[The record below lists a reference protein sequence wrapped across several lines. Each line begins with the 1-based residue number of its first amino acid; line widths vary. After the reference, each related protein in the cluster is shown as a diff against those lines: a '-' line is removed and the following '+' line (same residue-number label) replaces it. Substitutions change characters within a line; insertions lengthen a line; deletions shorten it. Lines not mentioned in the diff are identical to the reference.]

1 MVRNKSVSDF
11 FKFIFT
17 IIYWKIPNM
26 WSDNKTKLNSVIQV
40 FPTKIAAVQTAPTA
54 AGSINPSIRKNRR
67 KMRIFYLPKVTYA
80 PAPAEATAA
89 GQPKARRPR
98 KRPSPNDVK
107 VKRLHE
113 EYKKRYVQP
122 PIDQI
127 PYNKR
132 MARKFASTVD
142 QTPEEKGRRDR
153 QADASRVSRDRMKF
167 VDRCVAAEHA
177 QLEAELL
184 SCMRELLIAENCVD
198 EYCQENGMEA
208 IDWKILWDSIDGDTA

>member
-1 MVRNKSVSDF
+1 
-11 FKFIFT
+11 
-17 IIYWKIPNM
+17 
-26 WSDNKTKLNSVIQV
+26 
-40 FPTKIAAVQTAPTA
+40 
-54 AGSINPSIRKNRR
+54 
-67 KMRIFYLPKVTYA
+67 MRIFYLPKVTYA
-80 PAPAEATAA
+80 PAPAANASDDEATAA
-89 GQPKARRPR
+89 GKSKARRPR

-142 QTPEEKGRRDR
+142 QTPEEKGRRNR

-177 QLEAELL
+177 QLEAELI

-198 EYCQENGMEA
+198 EYCHENGMEM
-208 IDWKILWDSIDGDTA
+208 IDWKNLWDSLDGDAA